1 MFGRLL
7 AVTDAN
13 YNDIERYYYGPMG
26 RLAAYHEADAGVY
39 YDADL
44 QRFVYHGDHMVAAY
58 LPSDHNGNAWT
69 DAQWEA
75 IWGPSQDQLLT
86 FFDHTHATGTRVLNV
101 MRDHRNS
108 VVGAYDAD
116 TDHVVGRA
124 HYNAD
129 GRMMTFDTDAAAYA
143 TSDIQSVDCQEVG
156 TFDGICEAP
165 GGIPFAFNSMWRSPA
180 TGMVYMRNRVYDPR
194 LGQFLSHDPLG
205 YIDSYNLYQFASFDP
220 INRWDPFGLVG
231 GVVVVGGGIG
241 AAAAKGAAALGGT
254 MLLLEAGQQFQEAG
268 KELLGELAETQ
279 TDKIENPHLRAAA
292 ETYFAMRNAKNGAD
306 VLRSGKKIV
315 THLAEAAKKKGSK
328 PAKAGAKSG
337 SGSRSSGQD
346 PEGPKKDNKKTED
359 DGPETPDEKTKGEII
374 KENRESGA
382 QFEDDVL
389 KSLGAKKNTD
399 TVPGV
404 GKTPTGKDK
413 THIPDI
419 MGQAYGVTDIKDVK
433 KLSNSKQMRAFR
445 KAAEEG
451 TPFNLIVSPKTKTI
465 SKPLQDAIR
474 ETKGKIFQ
482 YDPKT
487 GKWSKVVTDGNKV
500 VR

>member
-1 MFGRLL
+1 
-7 AVTDAN
+7 
-13 YNDIERYYYGPMG
+13 MG
-26 RLAAYHEADAGVY
+26 RLAAYHQADAGVY

-75 IWGPSQDQLLT
+75 IWGPGQDQLLT

-205 YIDSYNLYQFASFDP
+205 YIASFNLYQFANFDP
-220 INRWDPFGLVG
+220 VNFWDPKGLNPWVAG
-231 GVVVVGGGIG
+231 AIALGAGLIVDSLLDDTPDAYPRGSWQDRAGVVHPSWLQVDAFLPDFGAGVGASMGIVGLKKVFKDFNMNVGDDVLEKMLNDFGGD
-241 AAAAKGAAALGGT
+241 ALGK
-254 MLLLEAGQQFQEAG
+254 LSKEELQQLSEKTA
-268 KELLGELAETQ
+268 KELAGDGAKEGGEEVAEEGVEKVADKSLAEGS
-279 TDKIENPHLRAAA
+279 EEASESA
-292 ETYFAMRNAKNGAD
+292 
-306 VLRSGKKIV
+306 SKK
-315 THLAEAAKKKGSK
+315 A
-328 PAKAGAKSG
+328 
-337 SGSRSSGQD
+337 
-346 PEGPKKDNKKTED
+346 
-359 DGPETPDEKTKGEII
+359 ETPDEKPDKKKKLKAKERRALDKKRTEAQKGQREELAPRWNQPQNEQFSALTKELGLDKDQADRLHRAIS
-374 KENRESGA
+374 KRGYNRE
-382 QFEDDVL
+382 E
-389 KSLGAKKNTD
+389 
-399 TVPGV
+399 
-404 GKTPTGKDK
+404 
-413 THIPDI
+413 
-419 MGQAYGVTDIKDVK
+419 IKDIAK
-433 KLSNSKQMRAFR
+433 SMFDL
-445 KAAEEG
+445 E
-451 TPFNLIVSPKTKTI
+451 
-465 SKPLQDAIR
+465 
-474 ETKGKIFQ
+474 
-482 YDPKT
+482 
-487 GKWSKVVTDGNKV
+487 
-500 VR
+500 